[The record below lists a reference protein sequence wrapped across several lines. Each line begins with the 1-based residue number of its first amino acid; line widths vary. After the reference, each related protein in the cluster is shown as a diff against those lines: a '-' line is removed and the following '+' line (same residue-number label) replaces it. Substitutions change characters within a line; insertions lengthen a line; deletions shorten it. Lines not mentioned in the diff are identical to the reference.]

1 MTEASEKLREVM
13 KNPKD
18 TLISLHT
25 EYGLDQKEFSKI
37 LIITCTALLFVSIQV
52 TGTLD
57 SVQDDLQETDDQV
70 QQASAVISS
79 DSFQQ
84 AMNTLQRV
92 QSQSVT
98 NQIETAQNAFQSA
111 QESFERIS
119 TAEEKVGESKRMY
132 QWLSLI
138 SILGIVTGVALRFM

>member
-1 MTEASEKLREVM
+1 MTEASEKLREAM
-13 KNPKD
+13 QNPKD
-18 TLISLHT
+18 TLVELHN

-52 TGTLD
+52 TSTLD
-57 SVQDDLQETDDQV
+57 SVQNDLQETDDQV

-79 DSFQQ
+79 DNFQQ
-84 AMNTLQRV
+84 AMNTLQRI

-98 NQIETAQNAFQSA
+98 NQIETAQSAFQSA

-119 TAEEKVGESKRMY
+119 TAEDRVSESKRMY
-132 QWLSLI
+132 QWMSLI
-138 SILGIVTGVALRFM
+138 SILGIVSGVALRFM